1 MAEEKYPGAY
11 TKHDPDKWEY
21 DFGNADFTG
30 DFDKL
35 PPHIQGIANQIHKDA
50 FGDND
55 TNKKGSQK

>member
-11 TKHDPDKWEY
+11 TKHDPNKWEY
-21 DFGNADFTG
+21 DFGDTEFTG

-35 PPHIQGIANQIHKDA
+35 PPNIQRIANQIHKDA

-55 TNKKGSQK
+55 TNQKQDQ